1 MASTSPLPERYLALL
16 ALRSLRLKHCEL
28 MIQSSSGPKQL
39 QPQVGVASTK
49 PDQISR
55 TDRTPN
61 LAQMRCPGECL
72 ARLRIQRKGP
82 QKLAKESRG
91 SIELA
96 R

>member
-28 MIQSSSGPKQL
+28 MIQSGPKQL

-61 LAQMRCPGECL
+61 LAQMRFPGECL